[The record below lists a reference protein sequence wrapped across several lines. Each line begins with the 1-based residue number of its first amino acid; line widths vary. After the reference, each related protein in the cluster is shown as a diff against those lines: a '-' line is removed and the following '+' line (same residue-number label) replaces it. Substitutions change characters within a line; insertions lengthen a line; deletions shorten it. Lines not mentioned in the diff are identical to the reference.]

1 MMNSVNKILEG
12 LKHRSKQ
19 LEQSL
24 ILAKMLSPTEG
35 CTVCLTVID
44 LEARKDE
51 NDCLIDVI
59 EKAIKKDQHENS

>member
-1 MMNSVNKILEG
+1 MNSVSKILKG
-12 LKHRSKQ
+12 LEIRSKQ

-24 ILAKMLSPTEG
+24 ALAKMLSPTEG
-35 CTVCLTVID
+35 CTVCLTVIE

-59 EKAIKKDQHENS
+59 NKALSENCK